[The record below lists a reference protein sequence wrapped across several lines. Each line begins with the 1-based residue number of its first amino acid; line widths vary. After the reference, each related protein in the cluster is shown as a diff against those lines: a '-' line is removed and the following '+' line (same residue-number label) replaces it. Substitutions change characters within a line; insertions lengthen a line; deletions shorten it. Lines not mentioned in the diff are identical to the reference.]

1 MTKMTH
7 LLDSYSMYNL
17 ILNIFKVLNG
27 ELDKKGYQNK
37 HKFFQKRAKNC
48 SIQTLLYTYKNEK
61 NNFFS
66 QTKELFEKK
75 RYLNLHNFNNRNA
88 VTCHL
93 IPSQ

>member
-1 MTKMTH
+1 M
-7 LLDSYSMYNL
+7 DSYSMYNL

-27 ELDKKGYQNK
+27 ELDKGYQNK

>member
-1 MTKMTH
+1 MTKMRH

-48 SIQTLLYTYKNEK
+48 SIQTLLYTYKNVK
-61 NNFFS
+61 INFFHK
-66 QTKELFEKK
+66 QKNFLK
-75 RYLNLHNFNNRNA
+75 RKD
-88 VTCHL
+88 
-93 IPSQ
+93 I